1 MSLMIETDELLR
13 MRDLY
18 AGRCGTVEVNTA
30 IVEYL
35 ADNLIAHRAQLEE
48 HEQQAA
54 AHAHIR
60 EQAKAWRAWC
70 AMAHF
75 APTLVANLYGY
86 HVDHEYGIGLTCPT
100 RESAMIAA
108 ADAAL
113 GEGWDKESA

>member
-60 EQAKAWRAWC
+60 EQAKAWRAYN
-70 AMAHF
+70 ALA
-75 APTLVANLYGY
+75 A
-86 HVDHEYGIGLTCPT
+86 IGAEPYLQDIAYA
-100 RESAMIAA
+100 REAVMIAA

-113 GEGWDKESA
+113 GADWDKEGA

>member
-1 MSLMIETDELLR
+1 MSEPSKEAMEAA
-13 MRDLY
+13 MDLSRLGPNDYY
-18 AGRCGTVEVNTA
+18 AENVA
-30 IVEYL
+30 SII
-35 ADNLIAHRAQLEE
+35 D
-48 HEQQAA
+48 A